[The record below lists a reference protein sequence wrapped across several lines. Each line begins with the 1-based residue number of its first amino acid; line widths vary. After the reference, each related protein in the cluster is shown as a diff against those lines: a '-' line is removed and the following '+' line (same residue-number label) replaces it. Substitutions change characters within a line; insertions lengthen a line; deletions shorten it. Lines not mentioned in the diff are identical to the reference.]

1 MNDTPQQEP
10 IRIKKYANRRLYNT
24 ATSSYVTLDDLS
36 VMVRNGQDFTV
47 VDAKTNADIT
57 RSVLT
62 QIIFEEESKGQNL
75 LPVNF
80 LRQLIALYGDSLQAI
95 VPNYLEYT
103 MQAFGR
109 NQERLRSTMTEAM
122 GGMFPFGR
130 WEDLGRQNLAMF
142 ERALQMFTPFGRANG
157 AGKAEPQ
164 EGESAAE
171 PGTAEPG
178 AVLDDLKG
186 QLDALR
192 RQVEALEKTRKE

>member
-1 MNDTPQQEP
+1 MNDTPQKEP

-36 VMVRNGQDFTV
+36 VMVRDGQDFTV

-62 QIIFEEESKGQNL
+62 QIIFEEESKGHNL

-122 GGMFPFGR
+122 GGMFPLGR

-142 ERALQMFTPFGRANG
+142 ERALQMFTPLGRANG
-157 AGKAEPQ
+157 AGK
-164 EGESAAE
+164 GEAQDGE

>member
-36 VMVRNGQDFTV
+36 VMVRDGQDFTV

-164 EGESAAE
+164 DGEPAAE
-171 PGTAEPG
+171 PGT
-178 AVLDDLKG
+178 VLDDLKG

>member
-1 MNDTPQQEP
+1 
-10 IRIKKYANRRLYNT
+10 
-24 ATSSYVTLDDLS
+24 
-36 VMVRNGQDFTV
+36 MVRDGQDFTV
-47 VDAKTNADIT
+47 VDAKTNVDIT

-164 EGESAAE
+164 DGEPAAE